1 MYETAFGPA
10 AGISQSDMPVTA
22 TQRPEAAGDR
32 WTDRLLAEGE
42 DPDPRFSLA
51 NERTF
56 LAWIRTALALIAGG
70 IGIALADSLI
80 ETPLRAVLAVGFSSA
95 GALVAVLAFRR
106 WLRTERALRRAETL
120 PLPVLAPV
128 MAYGLAGT
136 ALALLIAVLLT
147 R

>member
-1 MYETAFGPA
+1 MTPTQPSGP
-10 AGISQSDMPVTA
+10 SST
-22 TQRPEAAGDR
+22 R
-32 WTDRLLAEGE
+32 WTARLLAEGN

-70 IGIALADSLI
+70 IGLALAGDFG
-80 ETPLRAVLAVGFSSA
+80 EPVLRQGLAAGFAST
-95 GALVAVLAFRR
+95 GALVAGFAFRR

-120 PLPVLAPV
+120 PPPALAPI
-128 MAYGLAGT
+128 MSYGIAGA
-136 ALALLIAVLLT
+136 ALILLVALLVT